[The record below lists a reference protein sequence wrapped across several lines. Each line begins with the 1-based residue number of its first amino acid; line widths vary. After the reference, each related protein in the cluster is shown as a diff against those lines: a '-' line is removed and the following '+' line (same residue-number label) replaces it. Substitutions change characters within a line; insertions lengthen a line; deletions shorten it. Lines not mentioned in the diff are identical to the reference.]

1 MSPDGALVVE
11 ALAYLALAR
20 VAIVALP
27 FRVLARRLGARQAE
41 TLTTGAPRA
50 APGRVEW
57 AIAAAARRAPWRAAC
72 LEQAIAAKAM
82 LKRRGIEGTLYLGV
96 ARDPVEAHAW
106 LRVGDRN
113 VTGGTDVGRFAVVAS
128 FAHIERR

>member
-11 ALAYLALAR
+11 ALAYLAVARLA
-20 VAIVALP
+20 VACLP
-27 FRVLARRLGARQAE
+27 FRVLARRLGVRQAE
-41 TLTTGAPRA
+41 TLTTGAPDA
-50 APGRVEW
+50 MPSRVGW
-57 AIAAAARRAPWRAAC
+57 AVAAAARRTPWRSAC

-96 ARDPVEAHAW
+96 AKHPTEAHAW
-106 LRVGDRN
+106 LRVGERN